1 MNQTWTSWKSKA
13 AAGCVCAAL
22 IASGSLWAVTRLA
35 FAQSGQDAADGSPTR
50 AAPGQAADPPSVDLT
65 SKQLQFVKVEQAGT
79 HKFSIDRSTI
89 GSIDFDEDTQVQV
102 FTPYQ
107 GRIISLF
114 VKLDDRVTAGQ
125 ALFTIDSVDLRQ
137 AESALVQAAG
147 VYDLTTKSLARAR
160 KLVPAGGG
168 AQKDLDQAASDQQTA
183 EGNLKA
189 ARDALRVY
197 GKDDAEIER
206 VVNERRIDGVLVIKS
221 PSNGVVTARNG
232 SPGLF
237 VQPGGAPAPLT
248 IADLS
253 TKWMVA
259 YFTEADSSIV
269 RIGQEV
275 SVRAVAVPGRTFHGR
290 INAVG
295 ESIDPATRRF
305 MVRAEIADP
314 ENVLRPGMFVN
325 FTVVTGAA
333 VDAVAVP
340 LGGIV
345 RKGDGVMT
353 AWITTDRRHFTQRIV
368 KIGMQQD
375 GLDEIVDGIRVGEAV
390 VTDGAVFL
398 NNILEAGPSE

>member
-1 MNQTWTSWKSKA
+1 MTQPSTSWKSKA
-13 AAGCVCAAL
+13 AAGFVCAA
-22 IASGSLWAVTRLA
+22 IAASGAVWTITRVA
-35 FAQSGQDAADGSPTR
+35 FAQAGADAANGGSAR
-50 AAPGQAADPPSVDLT
+50 AGSTQAAEAPSVDLT
-65 SKQLQFVKVEQAGT
+65 AKQLQFVKVEQAKT
-79 HKFSIDRSTI
+79 HRFAVDRSTI
-89 GSIDFDEDTQVQV
+89 GSIDFNEDTQIQV

-107 GRIISLF
+107 GRILSIF
-114 VKLDDRVTAGQ
+114 VKLDDRVTTGQ

-137 AESALVQAAG
+137 AESTLVQAAG

-160 KLVPAGGG
+160 KLVPSGGG

-183 EGNLKA
+183 EGNLAA

-197 GKDDAEIER
+197 GKDEAEIDR
-206 VVNERRIDGVLVIKS
+206 IVSERRIDGVLVIKS

-232 SPGLF
+232 GPGLF
-237 VQPGGAPAPLT
+237 VQPGNAPAPLT

-259 YFTEADSSIV
+259 NFTEVDSSII
-269 RIGQEV
+269 RFGQEV
-275 SVRAVAVPGRTFHGR
+275 SVRALAVPDRTFRGR

-314 ENVLRPGMFVN
+314 ENVLRPGMFAN
-325 FTVVTGAA
+325 FTVVTGKAI
-333 VDAVAVP
+333 DALALP
-340 LGGIV
+340 LSGVV

-368 KIGMQQD
+368 KVGLQQD
-375 GLDEIVDGIRVGEAV
+375 GLDEIVDGLRAGETV